1 MAVAEWLAA
10 AHAALDEAGAAIKP
24 YFRAGVAAEQ
34 KLDES
39 PVTIADRT
47 AEEII
52 RAVLKATFPYHGL
65 LGEEFAD
72 ENIDARYV
80 WAIDP
85 IDGTR
90 AFITGRPS
98 FCTLLALLEDGEPVL
113 GLIDQPVTGERWT
126 GGRDSPPKF
135 RNPIGGKIGTRATAS
150 LAEAEL
156 SSTSPE
162 MFAGDGLERFS
173 RLKANCRRVYW
184 GGDAYAYGLLAI
196 GQIDIVAESGLKPWD
211 WAALAPVVE
220 ASGGVVTDWSGR
232 KLRLG
237 SDGTILAAANAA
249 LHAAALAAL
258 A

>member
-1 MAVAEWLAA
+1 MAAAEWLAA
-10 AHAALDEAGAAIKP
+10 AHAALDAAGAAIRP
-24 YFRAGVAAEQ
+24 YFRAGLAAEQ
-34 KLDES
+34 KLDQS
-39 PVTIADRT
+39 PVTIADRA

-52 RAVLKATFPYHGL
+52 RATLAERFPYHGL
-65 LGEEFAD
+65 LGEEFGD

-98 FCTLLALLEDGEPVL
+98 FCTLLALLEDGEPIL
-113 GLIDQPVTGERWT
+113 GLIDQPVTGERWSGGQDILSAFT
-126 GGRDSPPKF
+126 NSLGGR
-135 RNPIGGKIGTRATAS
+135 IGTRATGT

-156 SSTSPE
+156 SSTAPE
-162 MFAGDGLERFS
+162 MFASDGLERFG
-173 RLKANCRRVYW
+173 RLKQACRRVYW

-211 WAALAPVVE
+211 WAALVPVIE
-220 ASGGVVTDWSGR
+220 AAGGVVTDWNGVR
-232 KLRLG
+232 PRLG
-237 SDGTILAAANAA
+237 SDGTILAAANGA

-258 A
+258 G